1 MQNRTKAKKKAKITA
16 RRKTSLAWAAAEAKK
31 GLEPVILRVG
41 RLTSVAE
48 FFFIC
53 SAANERQVRA
63 ITEEIDAS
71 LSRAGCDPLRME
83 GRSRWR
89 WVVLDYGD
97 VLIHIFLEEIRRL
110 YSLEK
115 LWGDAPRV
123 YPKKRT

>member
-1 MQNRTKAKKKAKITA
+1 MKTQKKRSVTP
-16 RRKTSLAWAAAEAKK
+16 RRKTTLAHVAATAKK
-31 GLEPVILRVG
+31 ALNPVILKIDK
-41 RLTSVAE
+41 LTSVAD

-63 ITEEIDAS
+63 IVEEIDAS
-71 LSRAGCDPLRME
+71 LSRAGCEPLRLE

-97 VLIHIFLEEIRRL
+97 VLIHVFLDELRQL

-115 LWGDAPRV
+115 LWGDAPKIF
-123 YPKKRT
+123 PKEKS

>member
-1 MQNRTKAKKKAKITA
+1 MKTKKKRSVTP
-16 RRKTSLAWAAAEAKK
+16 RRKTTLASTAAAAKK
-31 GLEPVILRVG
+31 ALNPVILKIDK
-41 RLTSVAE
+41 LTSVAD

-63 ITEEIDAS
+63 IVEEIDAV
-71 LSRAGCDPLRME
+71 LSRAGCEPLRME

-97 VLIHIFLEEIRRL
+97 VLIHVFLDEIRQL

-115 LWGDAPRV
+115 LWGDAPKIF
-123 YPKKRT
+123 PKEKS